1 MHPNKLP
8 WRNQLSEQAMSSKYA
23 SAATT
28 SIPPP
33 SELIRQEL
41 IKAGAQEPLGKI
53 KLEQIAGNPQR
64 LDFKKRQSFRILLD
78 EKPRFVVTLG
88 QGIKQLEERS
98 KALSA
103 ACPNITCKP
112 LHTFEYEGTEC
123 IVFEYFDG
131 RDLES
136 LWRERRI
143 ETGLICQ
150 HTQSIV
156 SALEATLT
164 PSTSQAAEQELEDL
178 FSHVCALPLFNGL
191 DRSFLLDTIFPM
203 IRSGALAGPHRTRWT
218 NGDLIPRN
226 ILVNTVGEARLLDYE
241 FAART
246 HFFFDDA
253 WRWHVFS
260 SLPACVSDL
269 PEQNSPADNEQAWK
283 KAYSLLR
290 QLTLAYEING
300 AELARPAAQSALD
313 ELLDIATKAQP
324 GALHTSVFL
333 EREFAANN
341 ASVEKLAQRITR
353 LENLLRHRET
363 ELTTVRKDVGWRIA
377 RELRTLRQ
385 RAFGKRL
392 QVEHYFIDAPI
403 AWRCSSSQLTIRG
416 WCLPQTAQEITAI
429 RAQVNGQTYP
439 GVFGIERLDVSSV
452 YPNHPQSAHC
462 GFDIDVEL
470 KPGAKKIELAA
481 SDNTGVWHTF
491 CRRNLHDGAAETQRG
506 TYAHWLKEFDVFTP
520 EKLENLTRQ
529 TLALPLQPRFSI
541 ILPVHNT
548 PEKYLSKA
556 IDSVRA
562 QIYPHW
568 ELCIAD
574 DASSAPHIRP
584 LLEHYQRIDHRIRVT
599 FRPENGHIAAASNS
613 ALTLATGEY
622 IALLDH
628 DDELRPHAL
637 AEVVNAIN
645 HQPDLQLIY
654 SDEDKIDEAGNRFD
668 PFFKPDWMPDL
679 LIGHNYLCHFC
690 VCRAETLRSIGGWR
704 AGFDGAQDWD
714 LQLRIVEQT
723 SPAQIVHIPKILYHW
738 RAVAGSTALATSE
751 KNYAV
756 EAARKAITEHFLRT
770 NQNVELIHQPGNHW
784 RARYALPSPA
794 PLVSLIIPT
803 RNGLIYLRRCVESI
817 LEKTSY
823 SNFEIIIADNDSDDT
838 AACAYLQTLAKP
850 DATHTSD
857 GRIITVRV
865 LPYPNPFN
873 YSAINNSAVREARGE
888 FVALLNND
896 LEVITPDWLEEL
908 VSHAARPGIG
918 CVGPMLYYPN
928 DTLQHAGVVLG
939 IAGHAGH
946 AFKGLKRGTPGYMN
960 HARLVKNYSAVTG
973 ACLVIRKSTYEQVGG
988 LDAANLAISLNDV
1001 DFCLKVHAAGYR
1013 NLWTPFAELY
1023 HHESATRG
1031 YEDSPEK
1038 MARFAREREVLRQR
1052 WLPLL
1057 EHDPA
1062 YNPNLTFETEDFA
1075 LAYPPRV

>member
-1 MHPNKLP
+1 MNP
-8 WRNQLSEQAMSSKYA
+8 KYA
-23 SAATT
+23 PASTT
-28 SIPPP
+28 SIPPS

-41 IKAGAQEPLGKI
+41 IKAGVLESQWNI
-53 KLEQIAGNPQR
+53 KLELIAGNPQR
-64 LDFKKRQSFRILLD
+64 LDFKKRQSYRVLLD
-78 EKPRFVVTLG
+78 AKPRFVLTLG
-88 QGIKQLEERS
+88 QEIKQLEERA

-112 LHTFEYEGTEC
+112 LHTFEYEDNEC

-143 ETGLICQ
+143 ETGPIRQ
-150 HTQSIV
+150 HAQSIV

-164 PSTSQAAEQELEDL
+164 PSTSQAAEQELEAL
-178 FSHVCALPLFNGL
+178 FSRVSELPLFNGF
-191 DRSFLLDTIFPM
+191 DRSFLLDSIFPM
-203 IRSGALAGPHRTRWT
+203 VRSGAQAGPHRTRWT

-226 ILVNTVGEARLLDYE
+226 ILVNTVGEVRLLDYE
-241 FAART
+241 FTART

-253 WRWHVFS
+253 WRWRVFS
-260 SLPACVSDL
+260 TLPACVSDL
-269 PEQNSPADNEQAWK
+269 PGQNSPADNEQAWQ

-290 QLTLAYEING
+290 QLVLAYEING
-300 AELARPAAQSALD
+300 AELARPAAQPALD

-324 GALHTSVFL
+324 GALRTSVFL
-333 EREFAANN
+333 EREFTANN

-363 ELTTVRKDVGWRIA
+363 ELAAVRKDAGWTISQ
-377 RELRTLRQ
+377 ELRALR
-385 RAFGKRL
+385 RRVFGKRL

-403 AWRCSSSQLTIRG
+403 VWRCSTPQLTIRG
-416 WCLPQTAQEITAI
+416 WCLPRPAEQITAI
-429 RAQVNGQTYP
+429 RARVNGQTYP
-439 GVFGIERLDVSSV
+439 GVFGLERSDVSSV
-452 YPNHPQSAHC
+452 YPNHPQSVRC
-462 GFDIDVEL
+462 GFNIEVEL
-470 KPGAKKIELAA
+470 RPGAKKIELEACDTA
-481 SDNTGVWHTF
+481 GGWHAF

-506 TYAHWLKEFDVFTP
+506 TYAHWIKEYDVLTP
-520 EKLENLTRQ
+520 EKLENLTRH
-529 TLALPLQPRFSI
+529 TLALTLQPRFSI

-548 PEKYLSKA
+548 PEKFLSKA

-574 DASSAPHIRP
+574 DASSTPHIRP
-584 LLEHYQRIDHRIRVT
+584 LLEHYQRIDNRIRVT
-599 FRPENGHIAAASNS
+599 FRTENGHIAAASNS
-613 ALTLATGEY
+613 ALALATGEY

-645 HQPDLQLIY
+645 RQPDLQLIY
-654 SDEDKIDEAGNRFD
+654 TDEDKIDEDGNRFD

-751 KNYAV
+751 KDYV
-756 EAARKAITEHFLRT
+756 IEAARKAIAEHFLRT
-770 NQNVELIHQPGNHW
+770 NQKVELIHQPGNHW
-784 RARYALPSPA
+784 RARHALPSPA
-794 PLVSLIIPT
+794 PLVSLIILT
-803 RNGLIYLRRCVESI
+803 RNGLTYLRRCVESI
-817 LEKTSY
+817 IEKTSY
-823 SNFEIIIADNDSDDT
+823 SNFEILIADNDSDD
-838 AACAYLQTLAKP
+838 AATCAYLQAIAKP
-850 DATHTSD
+850 NACRTSD
-857 GRIITVRV
+857 GRTIAIRV
-865 LPYPNPFN
+865 LPYPGPFN
-873 YSAINNSAVREARGE
+873 YSAINNAAVHETRGE

-918 CVGPMLYYPN
+918 CVGPMLYFPN
-928 DTLQHAGVVLG
+928 DTMQHAGVVLG

-973 ACLVIRKSTYEQVGG
+973 ACLVVRKSTYEKVGG
-988 LDAANLAISLNDV
+988 LDEANLAISLNDV
-1001 DFCLKVHAAGYR
+1001 DFCLKVRAAGYR

-1062 YNPNLTFETEDFA
+1062 YNPNLTTETEDFA
-1075 LAYPPRV
+1075 LAYPPRHDQQT

>member
-1 MHPNKLP
+1 
-8 WRNQLSEQAMSSKYA
+8 MSSKYA

-341 ASVEKLAQRITR
+341 ASVE
-353 LENLLRHRET
+353 
-363 ELTTVRKDVGWRIA
+363 
-377 RELRTLRQ
+377 
-385 RAFGKRL
+385 
-392 QVEHYFIDAPI
+392 
-403 AWRCSSSQLTIRG
+403 
-416 WCLPQTAQEITAI
+416 
-429 RAQVNGQTYP
+429 
-439 GVFGIERLDVSSV
+439 
-452 YPNHPQSAHC
+452 
-462 GFDIDVEL
+462 
-470 KPGAKKIELAA
+470 
-481 SDNTGVWHTF
+481 
-491 CRRNLHDGAAETQRG
+491 
-506 TYAHWLKEFDVFTP
+506 
-520 EKLENLTRQ
+520 
-529 TLALPLQPRFSI
+529 
-541 ILPVHNT
+541 
-548 PEKYLSKA
+548 
-556 IDSVRA
+556 
-562 QIYPHW
+562 
-568 ELCIAD
+568 
-574 DASSAPHIRP
+574 
-584 LLEHYQRIDHRIRVT
+584 
-599 FRPENGHIAAASNS
+599 
-613 ALTLATGEY
+613 
-622 IALLDH
+622 
-628 DDELRPHAL
+628 
-637 AEVVNAIN
+637 
-645 HQPDLQLIY
+645 
-654 SDEDKIDEAGNRFD
+654 
-668 PFFKPDWMPDL
+668 
-679 LIGHNYLCHFC
+679 
-690 VCRAETLRSIGGWR
+690 
-704 AGFDGAQDWD
+704 
-714 LQLRIVEQT
+714 
-723 SPAQIVHIPKILYHW
+723 
-738 RAVAGSTALATSE
+738 
-751 KNYAV
+751 
-756 EAARKAITEHFLRT
+756 
-770 NQNVELIHQPGNHW
+770 
-784 RARYALPSPA
+784 
-794 PLVSLIIPT
+794 
-803 RNGLIYLRRCVESI
+803 
-817 LEKTSY
+817 
-823 SNFEIIIADNDSDDT
+823 
-838 AACAYLQTLAKP
+838 
-850 DATHTSD
+850 
-857 GRIITVRV
+857 
-865 LPYPNPFN
+865 
-873 YSAINNSAVREARGE
+873 
-888 FVALLNND
+888 
-896 LEVITPDWLEEL
+896 
-908 VSHAARPGIG
+908 
-918 CVGPMLYYPN
+918 
-928 DTLQHAGVVLG
+928 
-939 IAGHAGH
+939 
-946 AFKGLKRGTPGYMN
+946 
-960 HARLVKNYSAVTG
+960 
-973 ACLVIRKSTYEQVGG
+973 
-988 LDAANLAISLNDV
+988 
-1001 DFCLKVHAAGYR
+1001 
-1013 NLWTPFAELY
+1013 
-1023 HHESATRG
+1023 
-1031 YEDSPEK
+1031 
-1038 MARFAREREVLRQR
+1038 
-1052 WLPLL
+1052 
-1057 EHDPA
+1057 
-1062 YNPNLTFETEDFA
+1062 
-1075 LAYPPRV
+1075 